1 MSEIRE
7 EDARYK
13 NIMIAGGGRIGR
25 RIAKAL
31 ERNFRVK
38 IIEADKDRCVYLNEK
53 LENSLILHGDSSDS
67 ELLEEENINNMDLFC
82 ALTNNDEANVM
93 SSLLA
98 KKLGAKKIVSLVN
111 KQNYLDLIKEN
122 EEVDITIAPTDI
134 AIGVVLK
141 NLSKKELVTAHSL
154 KRGQAEAI
162 EIVAKSSENPE
173 NIVGK
178 DIGEI
183 STPEG
188 TIIAAISSDDKIKIA
203 HHDLKVEENDH
214 LIVFLSDSSKFE
226 EVERRLTK

>member
-1 MSEIRE
+1 MESK
-7 EDARYK
+7 Y
-13 NIMIAGGGRIGR
+13 
-25 RIAKAL
+25 
-31 ERNFRVK
+31 RVK
-38 IIEADKDRCVYLNEK
+38 IIEADKERCVYLNEK

-67 ELLEEENINNMDLFC
+67 ELLEEENIDNMDLFC

-154 KRGQAEAI
+154 KRGKAEAI
-162 EIVAKSSENPE
+162 EIVAKSSENAE
-173 NIVGK
+173 NIVGR
-178 DIGEI
+178 DFGEI

-188 TIIAAISSDDKIKIA
+188 TVIAAISSDDKIKIA
-203 HHDLKVEENDH
+203 HHDVKVEENDH

>member
-1 MSEIRE
+1 
-7 EDARYK
+7 
-13 NIMIAGGGRIGR
+13 MIAGGGRIGR
-25 RIAKAL
+25 RLANSL
-31 ERNFRVK
+31 ESKYRVK
-38 IIEADKDRCVYLNEK
+38 IIEADKDRCIYLNEK
-53 LENSLILHGDSSDS
+53 LGNSLILHGDSSDS
-67 ELLEEENINNMDLFC
+67 ELLEEENIENMDLFC

-162 EIVAKSSENPE
+162 EIVAKTSDNPE

-178 DIGEI
+178 EIGDII
-183 STPEG
+183 TPEG
-188 TIIAAISSDDKIKIA
+188 TTIAAVFDNKNIKIA
-203 HHDLKVEENDH
+203 HHDLKVQENDH

-226 EVERRLTK
+226 EVERRLTI